1 MGPPLVTDALVLQ
14 RHPPSENFQRLALFS
29 PTEGNLAAL
38 QRVVARKSA
47 PEAAPADLFDE
58 LHLRLETG
66 RQGTGGAGGL
76 WFVKESRLVA
86 RHAGIGRSY
95 DALRLACE
103 LSALVVRNPVSD
115 ESLAPVYALLRLAFA
130 AFATGVRPDIVAFKG
145 LYCFARDEGYPLKQD
160 WLPTLPSADRETVA
174 GLLARPLA
182 DQTAAPAETA
192 RLHRRLADYLRA
204 HTELHL
210 D

>member
-1 MGPPLVTDALVLQ
+1 MGPPLATEALVLQ

-29 PTEGNLAAL
+29 PSEGNLAAL

-58 LHLRLETG
+58 LQLRLETG
-66 RQGTGGAGGL
+66 RQAAGGAGSL
-76 WFVKESRLVA
+76 WFVKESRLLT

-103 LSALVVRNPVSD
+103 LSALVVRNPVPA
-115 ESLAPVYALLRLAFA
+115 ESLAPVYALLRQAFA
-130 AFATGVRPDIVAFKG
+130 AFATGVRPDVVAFKG

-160 WLPTLPSADRETVA
+160 WLPTLPAADRETVA

-182 DQTAAPAETA
+182 DQTAATTETT